1 MEASTSAV
9 VSTSKH
15 KVQVL
20 GRRDKSVGLFVLYL
34 SCLSCTGFKGL
45 RSRCVWGGGVKD
57 FGLQVLGL
65 RPFNTF
71 VGWVFVR
78 VLGIRACLGFRA

>member
-1 MEASTSAV
+1 MCV
-9 VSTSKH
+9 
-15 KVQVL
+15 
-20 GRRDKSVGLFVLYL
+20 
-34 SCLSCTGFKGL
+34 
-45 RSRCVWGGGVKD
+45 CVWGGFKD